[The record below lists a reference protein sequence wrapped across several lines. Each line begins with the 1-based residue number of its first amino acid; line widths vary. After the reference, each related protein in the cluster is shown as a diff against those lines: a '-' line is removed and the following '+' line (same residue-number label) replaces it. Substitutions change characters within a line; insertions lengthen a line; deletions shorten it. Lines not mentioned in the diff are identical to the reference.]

1 VSLSLVGEPIG
12 SSVLA
17 WALLGQVPGAAVG
30 IGGALALAG
39 IYLTAMGQGTRT
51 REAIRSRD
59 VG

>member
-1 VSLSLVGEPIG
+1 MATRRTVLSAGLTV
-12 SSVLA
+12 
-17 WALLGQVPGAAVG
+17 
-30 IGGALALAG
+30 GGALALAG